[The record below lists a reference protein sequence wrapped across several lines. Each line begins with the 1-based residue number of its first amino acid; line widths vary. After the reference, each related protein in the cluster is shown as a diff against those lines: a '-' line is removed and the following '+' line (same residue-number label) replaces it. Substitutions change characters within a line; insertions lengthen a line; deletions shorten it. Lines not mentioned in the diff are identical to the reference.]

1 MADHYL
7 KELLG
12 DRESIILVS
21 RQHWFVIL
29 PSIIGNVVLTLL
41 IGAASTAIYIVL
53 LLNPLA
59 FLLLGLLGIP
69 IVRFIDRYM
78 NWRNEEYVITNFRV
92 IRLEGVFSKNVIDS
106 SLDKVNDVMLVQTFF
121 GRLFK
126 YGDIEILTA
135 SELGVNKIKKILDP
149 IHFKTAMLNAKE
161 SLEHQSLPSMEPIQE
176 AKKEDILGMI
186 SKLDQLHLTGAL
198 SDDEFMKKKTEL
210 LAKL

>member
-12 DRESIILVS
+12 DRENIILVS

-29 PSIIGNVVLTLL
+29 PSILSNLVITLL
-41 IGAASTAIYIVL
+41 IGAVSTGIYFFL
-53 LLNPLA
+53 FPNPLV

-69 IVRFIDRYM
+69 VVRFIDRFM

-106 SLDKVNDVMLVQTFF
+106 SLDKVNDVMMVQTFF

-126 YGDIEILTA
+126 YGNIEILTA
-135 SELGVNKIKKILDP
+135 SELGVNKIIKILDP

-161 SLEHQSLPSMEPIQE
+161 SLEHQPMQSMDPNQE
-176 AKKEDILGMI
+176 VKKEDILGMI

-198 SDDEFMKKKTEL
+198 SDEEFRKKKTDL